1 MMKKLDGRKTSR
13 IFMLAL
19 FLLFLTHAPAPIRAQ
34 EPEGPPPAS
43 EGRPANPEGDLVRQ
57 LNLTPDQIARI
68 RAIRQQ
74 NREARQTL
82 GMRLR
87 AARQALDRAIYVENA
102 DEAVVEQRAREL
114 AEAQA
119 ANIRLQAMT
128 ELGIRRILTPQQLET
143 LRNLRAQAAERQ
155 GRNRRRGAL
164 NANRPPGDDENPRPL
179 RRGLRRGPNSPG
191 QTNGNNGQG
200 LSPRQPAGRP

>member
-1 MMKKLDGRKTSR
+1 MKKLDGRKTSR

-19 FLLFLTHAPAPIRAQ
+19 FLLFLTSAPAPVSAQ
-34 EPEGPPPAS
+34 EPEGGPPAS
-43 EGRPANPEGDLVRQ
+43 EGRPVNPEGDLVRL

-74 NREARQTL
+74 NRDARLAL

-87 AARQALDRAIYVENA
+87 AARTALDRAIYVENA

-119 ANIRLQAMT
+119 ANIRLQAVT
-128 ELGIRRILTPQQLET
+128 ELGIRRILTPGQLET
-143 LRNLRAQAAERQ
+143 LRELRAQAAERQ
-155 GRNRRRGAL
+155 GRNRRRRGL

-179 RRGLRRGPNSPG
+179 RRGLRRRPNSPG
-191 QTNGNNGQG
+191 QTNSNNGQG
-200 LSPRQPAGRP
+200 LSPSQPTGRP